1 MIKSLVNKTKCE
13 MVKKLPTGYNMPT
26 SQAQSSQRTL
36 TMFVEVVA
44 VRYQHCTMYCVVLTV
59 DSGVPQLRQT

>member
-1 MIKSLVNKTKCE
+1 MIKSLVNKINSE

-36 TMFVEVVA
+36 TMFVA